1 MYLILINIICSCY
14 MPLNENVNKPHEN
27 MILCVRQCILQVVNS
42 LNLLVCFTGS
52 KLIKYLM
59 N

>member
-1 MYLILINIICSCY
+1 